1 MMDNKMI
8 FNISYQQLQT
18 SKVREIT
25 ENLDN
30 ASDPQIWEVERHW
43 TFFSLKLMWTHR
55 YHNINQF
62 KSKAG
67 PREDVY
73 LYPVIWIVHGKSP

>member
-30 ASDPQIWEVERHW
+30 ASDPQIWEVERH
-43 TFFSLKLMWTHR
+43 
-55 YHNINQF
+55 
-62 KSKAG
+62 
-67 PREDVY
+67 
-73 LYPVIWIVHGKSP
+73 